1 MCEQNV
7 YLLNDDGEEKL
18 VMKSVDKFIPQEQGI
33 YIENIFGE
41 RKIIQAAIKEMK
53 LVDHKIILE
62 TLK

>member
-7 YLLNDDGEEKL
+7 YLLNENGEEEL
-18 VMKSVDKFIPQEQGI
+18 FMKSVDKFIPNEDRI

-41 RKIIQAAIKEMK
+41 RKTIRATVKEMK

-62 TLK
+62 PK